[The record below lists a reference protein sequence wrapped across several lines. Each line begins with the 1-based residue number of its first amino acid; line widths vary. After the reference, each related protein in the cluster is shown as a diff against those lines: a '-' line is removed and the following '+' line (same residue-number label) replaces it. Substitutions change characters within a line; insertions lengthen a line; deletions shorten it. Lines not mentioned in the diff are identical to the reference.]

1 MAETTD
7 DGPRTTDKRMRLA
20 VFASGGGSNF
30 AAMLAAIDAGRLDA
44 DPVLLVAD
52 RPGTGA
58 AEKAEARGVPV
69 AILAPAGFADE
80 DAFADALL
88 DALGRHGA
96 THVALAG
103 YLKKVPARVVAA
115 FRHRMLNV
123 HPALLPAFGGKGY
136 YGHRV
141 HEAVIEHG
149 CRVSGATVH
158 LVDTEYD
165 TGPIVLQACVAVRPD
180 DTPRTLA
187 ARVLEVEHRLFP
199 EALQLFAAGRAR
211 VEGRRVFVEDGG

>member
-1 MAETTD
+1 
-7 DGPRTTDKRMRLA
+7 MRLA

-30 AAMLAAIDAGRLDA
+30 GAMLKAIDADRLDA
-44 DPVLLVAD
+44 TPVLVVAD

-58 AEKAEARGVPV
+58 AEKAEARGIPV
-69 AILAPAGFADE
+69 AVLPPGDFVDE

-88 DALGRHGA
+88 DALARSGT

-103 YLKKVPARVVAA
+103 YLRKVPARVVAA

-136 YGHRV
+136 YGERV
-141 HEAVIEHG
+141 HQAVLDYG

-165 TGPIVLQACVAVRPD
+165 TGPIVLQEPVPVLQD
-180 DTPRTLA
+180 DTARALA
-187 ARVLEVEHRLFP
+187 ARVLLVEHRLYP
-199 EALQLFAAGRAR
+199 QALQLFAEGRVR
-211 VEGRRVFVEDGG
+211 VEGRRVWIDEAPPDHPISR